1 MKKYIDWLKIG
12 WWIITMLM
20 IFMVGMKFINAWSWN
35 DSLTATNWDTLT
47 AEKWNTL
54 VNKLDGIKSI
64 QNWTVWNWTAWNAWG
79 LNETNVTFPITF
91 SKVPNII
98 LTIDESIDW
107 AWGTWCR
114 IQSKS
119 VSWFSYRCRGLS
131 AWQNI
136 DMLNWIAIE
145 PY

>member
-1 MKKYIDWLKIG
+1 MKKYIDGLKIG
-12 WWIITMLM
+12 GGIITMLM
-20 IFMVGMKFINAWSWN
+20 IFMVGMKFINAWSGN
-35 DSLTATNWDTLT
+35 DSLTATNGDTLT

-64 QNWTVWNWTAWNAWG
+64 QNGTVGNGTAGNAGG

-98 LTIDESIDW
+98 LTIDESIDG
-107 AWGTWCR
+107 AGGTGCR

-119 VSWFSYRCRGLS
+119 VSGFSYRCRGLS
-131 AWQNI
+131 AGQNI